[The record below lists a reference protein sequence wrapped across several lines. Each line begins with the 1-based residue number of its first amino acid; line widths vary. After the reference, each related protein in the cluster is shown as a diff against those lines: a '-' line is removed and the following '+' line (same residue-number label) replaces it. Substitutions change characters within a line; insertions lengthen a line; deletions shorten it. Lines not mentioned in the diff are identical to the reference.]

1 MDRYLCLSAFGHDTS
16 IIIMGKETD
25 KIESGSEG
33 SYRLSTML
41 PFDVFTDFVK
51 FCKKNTKTGIGKF
64 DFGVGLR
71 VLLMKAEYADRLQEM
86 EKRIAHIELNLKEEI
101 HG

>member
-1 MDRYLCLSAFGHDTS
+1 
-16 IIIMGKETD
+16 MGKETD
-25 KIESGSEG
+25 KIEGGSEG

-51 FCKKNTKTGIGKF
+51 FCKENSKTGIGKF

-71 VLLMKAEYADRLQEM
+71 MLLMKAKYADKLE
-86 EKRIAHIELNLKEEI
+86 EIELRLNKLEKEDKI